1 MLFSAK
7 QLHSYLA
14 SNEGIHSRS
23 TVLHLLRESGADR
36 LPSVRECGVI
46 LSIARNLLVSRNRDT
61 IGSAYLGKWLR
72 PWSVVPELRNFQVPE
87 GDYGVGIEVEY
98 GFQTQAHAA
107 FIANVIKNWRYIA
120 MDSEGGPNG
129 IEVTFAPTL
138 YSKFNSASQACRY
151 LKLLSENAARL
162 YPHSRSQTVGTHVN
176 LSYAGY
182 NGNDPDLYDRL
193 RTINAYV
200 DTRNGWMLDGRRAY
214 GEGAISFD
222 QQVKYFGREP
232 YEGMNTR
239 PTHVE
244 FKLFNSVT
252 DWKAL
257 RKYVN
262 ISVALLE
269 LIRSNTEINRET
281 VVDALERG
289 YNKA

>member
-14 SNEGIHSRS
+14 GPGSHARG
-23 TVLHLLRESGADR
+23 TALHLIHQSHSQR
-36 LPSVRECGVI
+36 LPSVKECGRI
-46 LSIARNLLVSRNRDT
+46 LNIARTLLVSREETHIN
-61 IGSAYLGKWLR
+61 SAYLGKWLR
-72 PWSVVPELRNFQVPE
+72 PWDVVPELKNFTAPE
-87 GDYGVGIEVEY
+87 GDYGVGIEVEF
-98 GFQTQAHAA
+98 GFRSKQDAE

-129 IEVTFAPTL
+129 IEVTFAPML
-138 YSKFNSASQACRY
+138 YSKFDSTSQASRY
-151 LKLLSENAARL
+151 LKLLKANEERL
-162 YPHSRSQTVGTHVN
+162 FPHSVHHTVGTHVN

-182 NGNDPDLYDRL
+182 DSGDNNFYNRM
-193 RTINAYV
+193 RKVNAYV
-200 DTRNGWMLDGRRAY
+200 DTRNGWMLDGRR
-214 GEGAISFD
+214 ERHESAITRE
-222 QQVKYFGREP
+222 QQQKYFGREP
-232 YEGMNTR
+232 YEGMNTQ

-244 FKLFNSVT
+244 FKLFNSVS
-252 DWKAL
+252 DWRAL

-269 LIRSNTEINRET
+269 LIRGNTDINHET